1 MIQCNHCQ
9 KQYLEETK
17 LRLKDRFNEHCGP
30 VDKQANSSKP
40 TAVSDNFLCNYHNA
54 TDMQRLPLIWLNLIV
69 KVHVKQEKK
78 ISLKEVKPANLMVLI

>member
-17 LRLKDRFNEHCGP
+17 RRLKDRFNEHCRP
-30 VDKQANSSKP
+30 ADKQSNSSKP
-40 TAVSDNFLCNYHNA
+40 TAVSENFLCNYHDA
-54 TDMQRLPLIWLNLIV
+54 TNMQRLLLNSLNLIV

-78 ISLKEVKPANLMVLI
+78 IPLTEVKPANLMVLI